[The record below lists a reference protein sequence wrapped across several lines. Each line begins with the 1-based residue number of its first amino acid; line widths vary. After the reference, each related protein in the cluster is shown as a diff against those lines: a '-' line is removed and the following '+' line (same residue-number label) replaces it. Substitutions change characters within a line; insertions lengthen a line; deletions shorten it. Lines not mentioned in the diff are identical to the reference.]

1 MMSAGF
7 GACLAAD
14 LEPCTDAVDRGNGGR
29 AVAER
34 YDVIISVSTGD
45 LQAAPATG
53 PVTLE
58 GRVDAN
64 IRVDRLLVGDQL
76 VTGTQPNYG
85 EWNTEVSLET
95 LESFRDGE
103 WSELMVEAFDVCE
116 RHYEGDAVR
125 VRVSAPEGS
134 AAPGL
139 RVDSTPVQAITS
151 SVPECYLPADGSG
164 QAVIEVRAD
173 AEAAGVE
180 VTLATAVNGTLLGAA
195 DRTVV
200 LGAGES
206 GGSIARVFFQP
217 IGAGLLGVSASAG
230 PSFALDDNRE
240 LRAVGAPT
248 FSGADGALPRD
259 IPVQVMA
266 STDGRLAR
274 CTASSSRPD
283 VVSVRAS
290 GSGSA
295 DLLSQALVLGQNAT
309 CGQAQ
314 ALTVTFEAN
323 APTGVSV
330 EIACEDTYGQAGVR
344 RVSVE

>member
-1 MMSAGF
+1 MMSLGL

-14 LEPCTDAVDRGNGGR
+14 LEPCTDAVDRGNGGQ
-29 AVAER
+29 AIDER
-34 YDVIISVSTGD
+34 YDVILSVSTGD
-45 LQAAPATG
+45 LQAAPASG

-76 VTGTQPNYG
+76 VTGTQPNYA

-95 LESFRDGE
+95 LQSFRDGE
-103 WSELMVEAFDVCE
+103 WAELMVEAFDVCE
-116 RHYEGDAVR
+116 RHYEGEPVR
-125 VRVSAPEGS
+125 VRVSAPEGTPAS
-134 AAPGL
+134 GL
-139 RVDSTPVQAITS
+139 RVVSAPVQAA
-151 SVPECYLPADGSG
+151 ECYLPADGSG
-164 QAVIEVRAD
+164 QAVIEVLAD

-200 LGAGES
+200 LGAGEG

-217 IGAGLLGVSASAG
+217 SGTGLLGVSASAG
-230 PSFALDDNRE
+230 PSFAIDQSSG

-248 FSGADGALPRD
+248 FSGANGAIPRD
-259 IPVQVMA
+259 TPVEVMA
-266 STDGRLAR
+266 FTDGRLAR

-283 VVSVRAS
+283 VVSVRAA
-290 GSGSA
+290 GSA
-295 DLLSQALVLGQNAT
+295 DLLSQALVLGQDSA
-309 CGQAQ
+309 CGQTQ
-314 ALTVTFEAN
+314 GLTVEFEAG
-323 APTGVSV
+323 APAGVSV
-330 EIACEDTYGQAGVR
+330 EIACEDTYGQVGVR